1 MYESFYGLREK
12 PFVMQPDP
20 YFIYWSDDHQKAYS
34 MLEYGILNAIGF
46 TVITGEIG
54 SGKTTLLQCL
64 LAHLDDTTVI
74 GLLNSTS
81 FQETEL
87 LQWIMMAFGQKFEGL
102 SNTALFR
109 DFQNFLI
116 EQYSQNRRVILVVD
130 EAQNL
135 SIDVLEQ
142 LRMLSNINTHSSQLL
157 QVVLVGQPQLRQLLK
172 SPKLVQFAQR
182 IGSDFHISSLSRD
195 EVEFYIHHRSKTA
208 GATAPLFT
216 PEAAAL
222 IADASRGIPRLIN
235 LLCDTALVYGYAS
248 QAKTIT
254 REIVEEVIA
263 ERSNY
268 FTTDNTGAKETLGM
282 QTKNR
287 ASEDE

>member
-12 PFVMQPDP
+12 AFVMQPDP
-20 YFIYWSDDHQKAYS
+20 YFIYWSDNHHKAYS

-64 LAHLDDTTVI
+64 LAHLDDATVV

-102 SNTALFR
+102 SNVALFR

-182 IGSDFHISSLSRD
+182 IGSDFHISSLPRD
-195 EVEFYIHHRSKTA
+195 EVEYYIHHRSKTA
-208 GATAPLFT
+208 GATVPLFT

-235 LLCDTALVYGYAS
+235 LLCDTALVYGYSS
-248 QAKTIT
+248 QAKIIT

-287 ASEDE
+287 ASEDG